1 MRSRAQP
8 LDSVQTRS
16 RASPRRAATNHLPHR
31 VISVL
36 SSAALLLLGAF
47 GIYFSFA
54 NYPAFGIGV
63 TLSIA
68 VLVGYSERS
77 RRKKQRELERARRRG
92 RTRSRIGVS

>member
-1 MRSRAQP
+1 MGRPDTAPSSRLRP
-8 LDSVQTRS
+8 LLE
-16 RASPRRAATNHLPHR
+16 RRLRRMT
-31 VISVL
+31 SVL
-36 SSAALLLLGAF
+36 FWTGVIALGAF
-47 GIYFSFA
+47 GVYFSFA